1 MASPAIL
8 GNSDYPEILLCP
20 LGTATGRYYVK
31 NSGTDTGTVL
41 TTSRAID
48 FARKLHETGVTTGLK
63 PLDATVHPRLA
74 AMPRFKSVKLAIP
87 IKANFHDSG
96 RQFFVKVEH
105 KTRAAAAGAGS
116 TFETIRTTID
126 RFKMGTDTDAIA
138 NVGVLSACNAQAIK
152 RFYKANIT
160 FLFRLAS
167 STAAKDTTTSMG
179 GFVVFNPAVI
189 LSGADVPQFVPA
201 RVSG

>member
-1 MASPAIL
+1 MSSPAIL
-8 GNSDYPEILLCP
+8 SDLGYQITAVIP

-63 PLDATVHPRLA
+63 PLDATVHPRLS
-74 AMPRFKSVKLAIP
+74 AMPRFKSLTLAIP

-96 RQFFVKVEH
+96 RQFYVSVAH
-105 KTRAAAAGAGS
+105 KTRAATSGAGS
-116 TFETIRTTID
+116 SWQTIRTTVD
-126 RFKMGTDTDAIA
+126 RFKMGTDTDAVA
-138 NVGVLSACNAQAIK
+138 NVGVASSCSAQAIQ
-152 RFYKANIT
+152 RYYKANIT
-160 FLFRLAS
+160 FSFRLAS

-189 LSGADVPQFVPA
+189 LSGADVPQYVPA
-201 RVSG
+201 RVS